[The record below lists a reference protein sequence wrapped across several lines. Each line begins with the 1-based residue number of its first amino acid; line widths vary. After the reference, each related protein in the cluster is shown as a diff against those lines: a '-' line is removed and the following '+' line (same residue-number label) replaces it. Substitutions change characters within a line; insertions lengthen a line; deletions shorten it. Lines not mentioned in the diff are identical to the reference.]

1 MSSTRMANT
10 SPMAPDGRRTDYPLG
25 QEIAHAVTHG
35 AGALLGVVALVLL
48 VWRGVQAH
56 DPWRIV
62 AGAVYGTSLI
72 LLFSASSLYHAL
84 RPGRAK
90 QVFQALDHAAIYFLI
105 AGTYTPF
112 ALVTLRGPWGW
123 SLLGI
128 VWALAAGGIVFEVL
142 VRRRYLRRL
151 SLVLYL
157 ALGWLALIVAVPLVR
172 HLPAPGP
179 LLLLIGGIFYSGG
192 AGFYAARG
200 LAWNHAIWHLFVL
213 AAAAFHFFCVYI
225 CVMG

>member
-1 MSSTRMANT
+1 MHASQIAN
-10 SPMAPDGRRTDYPLG
+10 APHRSRYTLG
-25 QEIAHAVTHG
+25 QEIAHAITHG

-48 VWRGVQAH
+48 VWRGAQAH

-62 AGAVYGTSLI
+62 AGAIYGTSLI
-72 LLFSASSLYHAL
+72 LLFSASSIYHAL

-90 QVFQALDHAAIYFLI
+90 MVFQSLDHAAIYLLI

-151 SLVLYL
+151 SLALYL
-157 ALGWLALIVAVPLVR
+157 ALGWLAVVVAVPLVR

-179 LLLLIGGIFYSGG
+179 LLLLVGGLLYSGG
-192 AGFYAARG
+192 AGIYAARR
-200 LAWNHAIWHLFVL
+200 LAWNHAIWHVL
-213 AAAAFHFFCVYI
+213 VVAAAAVHFSCIYL
-225 CVMG
+225 CVMR

>member
-1 MSSTRMANT
+1 MTAAQL
-10 SPMAPDGRRTDYPLG
+10 APGHHHRDYTLG
-25 QEIAHAVTHG
+25 QEIAHAITHG
-35 AGALLGVVALVLL
+35 AGALLGVAALVLL
-48 VWRGVQAH
+48 VWRGAQAH

-62 AGAVYGTSLI
+62 AGAIYGASLI

-90 QVFQALDHAAIYFLI
+90 RVFQSLDHAAIYLLI

-128 VWALAAGGIVFEVL
+128 VWGLAAGGIVFEVL
-142 VRRRYLRRL
+142 VRRRFLRRL
-151 SLVLYL
+151 SLALYL
-157 ALGWLALIVAVPLVR
+157 ALGWLAAVVAVPLVR

-179 LLLLIGGIFYSGG
+179 LLLLIGGLIYSGG
-192 AGFYAARG
+192 AGIYAARR
-200 LAWNHAIWHLFVL
+200 LAWNHAIWHVLVL
-213 AAAAFHFFCVYI
+213 AAAIVHFFCVYH
-225 CVMG
+225 CVIR

>member
-1 MSSTRMANT
+1 MNASYH
-10 SPMAPDGRRTDYPLG
+10 APDGRRTNYPLG
-25 QEIAHAVTHG
+25 QEITHAITHG
-35 AGALLGVVALVLL
+35 AGALLGIVALVLL
-48 VWRGVQAH
+48 VWRGAQAH

-62 AGAVYGTSLI
+62 AGAIYGTSLI

-90 QVFQALDHAAIYFLI
+90 AVFQALDHAAIYFLI

-128 VWALAAGGIVFEVL
+128 VWGLAAGGIVFEVL
-142 VRRRYLRRL
+142 VRRRRLRRL

-157 ALGWLALIVAVPLVR
+157 ALGWLAVVVAVPLVR

-179 LLLLIGGIFYSGG
+179 LLLLIGGLIYSGG
-192 AGFYAARG
+192 AGFYAARK
-200 LAWNHAIWHLFVL
+200 LAWNHAIWHVLVL
-213 AAAAFHFFCVYI
+213 AAAVVHFFCVYL
-225 CVMG
+225 CVIR

>member
-1 MSSTRMANT
+1 MTTCQSTSDRRAAYT
-10 SPMAPDGRRTDYPLG
+10 SG
-25 QEIAHAVTHG
+25 QEIAHAITHG

-48 VWRGVQAH
+48 VLRGVQAH
-56 DPWRIV
+56 DPWRVV
-62 AGAVYGTSLI
+62 AGAIYGSSLT

-90 QVFQALDHAAIYFLI
+90 NVFQSLDHAAIYLLI

-128 VWALAAGGIVFEVL
+128 VWGLAAGGIVFEVL
-142 VRRRYLRRL
+142 VRRRFWRKL
-151 SLVLYL
+151 SLALYL
-157 ALGWLALIVAVPLVR
+157 ALGWLAVVVAVPLVR

-179 LLLLIGGIFYSGG
+179 LLLLIGGLIYSGG
-192 AGFYAARG
+192 AGIYAARR
-200 LAWNHAIWHLFVL
+200 LAWNHAIWHVLVL
-213 AAAAFHFFCVYI
+213 AAAVVHFFCVYLF
-225 CVMG
+225 VMG

>member
-1 MSSTRMANT
+1 MSATHL
-10 SPMAPDGRRTDYPLG
+10 APDGRRTDYPLG
-25 QEIAHAVTHG
+25 QEIAHAITHG
-35 AGALLGVVALVLL
+35 AGAVFGVVALVLL
-48 VWRGVQAH
+48 VWRGAQAH

-62 AGAVYGTSLI
+62 AGAIYGSSLI
-72 LLFSASSLYHAL
+72 LLFSASALYHAL

-90 QVFQALDHAAIYFLI
+90 RVFQALDHAAIYLLI

-128 VWALAAGGIVFEVL
+128 VWGLAAGGIVFEVL
-142 VRRRYLRRL
+142 VRRRFLRRL

-157 ALGWLALIVAVPLVR
+157 ALGWLAVVVAVPLVR

-179 LLLLIGGIFYSGG
+179 LLLLVGGLIYSGG
-192 AGFYAARG
+192 AGFYAAHR
-200 LAWNHAIWHLFVL
+200 LAWNHVIWHAFVL
-213 AAAAFHFFCVYI
+213 AAAVVHFVCIYTCVI
-225 CVMG
+225 A